1 MADSPLGGVLYVD
14 DFLSDMSNALQN
26 MEYIADQIFPMY
38 GVEKRSALIPN
49 FEPNMMFR
57 NEMELRE
64 PGTAARTVAYK
75 VGRERFTVQNWA
87 LNIRFPDEDLQD
99 AVGTPYDVDVAA
111 VELLV
116 NQGFMNR
123 EQRWADNFFKTGIW
137 STNPTISASNQW
149 NGADVDAVENMDL
162 WRREVGKKVGRRP
175 NTLVLG
181 EKAWIRLKHNGNIL
195 DRVRYV
201 KEAMLDVQSIQTFLG
216 IDRILVGMALKEN
229 DDGDEY
235 DYDDI
240 WNENDALLAYVNPGA
255 GKMQPN
261 VGYTFFW
268 NPMHPSG
275 LYYIRNFR
283 HERNMAKFIEIQSY
297 YDQKLLIPAA
307 GSFLDNVGA

>member
-1 MADSPLGGVLYVD
+1 MADSPVGGALYVD

-26 MEYIADQIFPMY
+26 MDYIADQIFPMY

-57 NEMELRE
+57 NEMERRE
-64 PGTAARTVAYK
+64 PGTAARTTAYK
-75 VGRERFTVQNWA
+75 VGRERFTVENWA
-87 LNIRFPDEDLQD
+87 LNVRIADEDLQD
-99 AVGTPYDVDVAA
+99 SVGTPYDLDVAA

-116 NQGFMNR
+116 NQGYMNR
-123 EQRWADNFFKTGIW
+123 EQRWSDSFFKGSAWDT
-137 STNPTISASNQW
+137 TPTINAGNQW
-149 NGADVDAVENMDL
+149 NAADANAIENIDL
-162 WRREVGKKVGRRP
+162 WRRDVGKKIGRRP
-175 NTLVLG
+175 NTLVMG
-181 EKAWIRLKHNGNIL
+181 EKAWIRLKNNGHIL

-201 KEAMLDVQSIQTFLG
+201 KEAMLDVGSIQTFLG

-235 DYDDI
+235 DYTDI
-240 WNENDALLAYVNPGA
+240 WNENDALLVYINPGA

-268 NPMHPSG
+268 NPMHPGG

-297 YDQKLLIPAA
+297 YDQKQLITAA